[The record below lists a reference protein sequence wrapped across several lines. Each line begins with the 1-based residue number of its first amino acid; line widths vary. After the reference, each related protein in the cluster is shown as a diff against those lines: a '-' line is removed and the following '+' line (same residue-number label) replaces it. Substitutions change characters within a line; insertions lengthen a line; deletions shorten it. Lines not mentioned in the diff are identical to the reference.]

1 MSTEATAY
9 PNQSQTGERP
19 TMIEANPWAAVA
31 LIESGLIIGALLA
44 PVYNAVQEALSSMGA
59 AVEED
64 VEDDVTGK

>member
-1 MSTEATAY
+1 
-9 PNQSQTGERP
+9 
-19 TMIEANPWAAVA
+19 MIEANPWAALA
-31 LIESGLIIGALLA
+31 LVETGLIIGALLA